1 MYYVIIYGC
10 HDEFAAKV
18 HDRVFNRRGL
28 IRFLSRHASKLI
40 DYGSGRL
47 MYVAVSRN
55 WGPARPVNF
64 LLVWL
69 FGKKHMSNRIPTFPF
84 SNYES
89 RRKNETY

>member
-28 IRFLSRHASKLI
+28 IRFLSRHVSKF
-40 DYGSGRL
+40 
-47 MYVAVSRN
+47 MAVSRN

-64 LLVWL
+64 WLV
-69 FGKKHMSNRIPTFPF
+69 GKKHMSSRVPTFH
-84 SNYES
+84 ES
-89 RRKNETY
+89 RGKNETY